1 MHDFWCTS
9 SDDMLYK
16 ELARQVEYFKET
28 EGGQEIMCKAFKD
41 LAEEMAEERAEEL
54 ALRLLMRGKMT
65 EEEIAEDTKLPLE
78 VRRLAKLQP
87 I

>member
-41 LAEEMAEERAEEL
+41 LAEERAEEL

-78 VRRLAKLQP
+78 VVRRLAKLQP